1 MAGPPAAPVSAASP
15 VDDEEDL
22 DAAPAPA
29 ASAAPAGLDD
39 AWQRVVG
46 AVMGRK
52 ALLGSVLQHA
62 RPLEVRDGV
71 LVIGIAGNPFHKE
84 QLAVPANRELVNQA
98 VEQHVPGARRIDVSA
113 DEATETGVLGHPDVR
128 AVLARFPGE
137 VVSVRPR
144 VGEGP
149 GAEGVRR
156 DEGGNA

>member
-1 MAGPPAAPVSAASP
+1 M
-15 VDDEEDL
+15 DDEIDTED
-22 DAAPAPA
+22 AGAPA
-29 ASAAPAGLDD
+29 ASGAAAGLDD

-62 RPLEVRDGV
+62 RPIAVRDGA
-71 LVIGIAGNPFHKE
+71 LVIGIAGNSFHKE

-98 VEQHVPGARRIDVSA
+98 VEQHVAGARRIEVSA

-144 VGEGP
+144 VADSP
-149 GAEGVRR
+149 A
-156 DEGGNA
+156 EGGNA